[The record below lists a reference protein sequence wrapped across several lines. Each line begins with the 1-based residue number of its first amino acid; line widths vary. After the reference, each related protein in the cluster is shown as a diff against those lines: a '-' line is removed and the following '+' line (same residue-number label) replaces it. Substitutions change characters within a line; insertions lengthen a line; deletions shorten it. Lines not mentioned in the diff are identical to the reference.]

1 MKAISNVNIKFNLGM
16 DRFIL
21 KKLKKILIILRKV
34 KNKVNLLVS
43 KKNVHS
49 KWKLII
55 FLKSK

>member
-1 MKAISNVNIKFNLGM
+1 M